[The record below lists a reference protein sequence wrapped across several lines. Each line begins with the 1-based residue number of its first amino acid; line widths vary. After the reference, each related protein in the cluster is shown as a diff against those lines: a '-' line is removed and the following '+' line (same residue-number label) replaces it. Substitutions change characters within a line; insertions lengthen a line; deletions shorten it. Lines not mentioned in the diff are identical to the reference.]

1 MVNSSVT
8 SSDNRIQINTPMGK
22 ITSCSTIMLSWSSG
36 GVDGLLEIDL
46 VSATTG
52 DIITVQSGID
62 LTKGTTSYKWTVAAP
77 ADTYYLQGNAAD
89 FPSLIYSGNFTVS
102 LGSSTNCLNK
112 QAVSSSASAA
122 SGSAK
127 ASATASAT
135 PSSGATFVSGAER
148 VVASG
153 LSVAGLAIFAAFYI

>member
-1 MVNSSVT
+1 
-8 SSDNRIQINTPMGK
+8 
-22 ITSCSTIMLSWSSG
+22 MLSWSSG
-36 GVDGLLEIDL
+36 GVNGPLEIDL
-46 VSATTG
+46 VSASTG
-52 DIITVQSGID
+52 DIITIQSGID

-89 FPSLIYSGNFTVS
+89 FPTLLYSGNFTVS
-102 LGSSTNCLNK
+102 QGSSTACVNK
-112 QAVSSSASAA
+112 QAVSSSASVAAA

-148 VVASG
+148 VVVSR
-153 LSVAGLAIFAAFYI
+153 LSVVGLVIFAVLNF

>member
-1 MVNSSVT
+1 
-8 SSDNRIQINTPMGK
+8 MGK

-36 GVDGLLEIDL
+36 GVDGPLEIDL

-52 DIITVQSGID
+52 DIITVESGVD
-62 LTKGTTSYKWTVAAP
+62 LTKGTTSYKWTVAVP

-102 LGSSTNCLNK
+102 QGSTTNCVSK
-112 QAVSSSASAA
+112 QAVSSSASVA
-122 SGSAK
+122 SGSTK
-127 ASATASAT
+127 ASATVFAT

-148 VVASG
+148 VIVSG
-153 LSVAGLAIFAAFYI
+153 LSVVGLVTFAAFYF